1 MGLQVAIANLPP
13 LVPIKAPPPAPPGS
27 GTPLRAPPPPNL
39 QGTPGGEVDNLV
51 DLLLNEALEGMP
63 AEIRAKIVKVSQ
75 GVYRF
80 GTKEVTLHTV
90 NGQLMVYRIGD
101 TVRHV
106 PFKTLLQEEGLTP
119 AQLAAIGIGPAGAMT
134 PALPAPAADV
144 SSVAKIAEL
153 AQANSSGANTTA
165 ILPGLPFGHKPVHVP
180 VVEERK

>member
-39 QGTPGGEVDNLV
+39 QGTPAGEVDNLV

-63 AEIRAKIVKVSQ
+63 PEIRAKIVKASH

-90 NGQLMVYRIGD
+90 NGRLFVYRVGD
-101 TVRHV
+101 VVRHV
-106 PFKTLLQEEGLTP
+106 PFQKLLEEEGLTP
-119 AQLAAIGIGPAGAMT
+119 AQLAAVGIGATAPAITASAT
-134 PALPAPAADV
+134 PAIGAA
-144 SSVAKIAEL
+144 S
-153 AQANSSGANTTA
+153 
-165 ILPGLPFGHKPVHVP
+165 
-180 VVEERK
+180 